1 MAVTIEQL
9 IASAEQHEASDLFIT
24 EGCVGRAKI
33 GGRIMVLGDDRVEK
47 DDMASFWRE
56 CGADP
61 DIDWDKDAAYES
73 GDGIRFRVNL
83 HRTMGRLSAVLRQI
97 RTQVPNMES
106 LGLPESLLVDWMS
119 RPSGFVLV
127 TGATGCGK
135 STTLASCLEWVN
147 CNMARHIV
155 TIEDPAEFLFENKQS
170 FFTQREV
177 HTDTDSYAKGL
188 RSALR
193 QAPHIIF
200 VGEIRDA
207 ETATIALQAAETGHL
222 VLATL
227 HSSHV
232 TDTLERLTNLF
243 PAAERDAAL
252 LLLSGQLI
260 GILSQQLL
268 PGADGTSLTLV
279 CEHLQN
285 SGATRDWIREVR
297 LPEIGE
303 FLPRRDDPANRNFL
317 RSLVEAVQEGR
328 ITHETGEAS
337 AWNAH
342 EFNRALRGVY

>member
-127 TGATGCGK
+127 TGATGFVGQALLDAAQHAGTPLRALARREQAARSGVDWLDRK
-135 STTLASCLEWVN
+135 STRLN
-147 CNMARHIV
+147 
-155 TIEDPAEFLFENKQS
+155 
-170 FFTQREV
+170 
-177 HTDTDSYAKGL
+177 
-188 RSALR
+188 
-193 QAPHIIF
+193 
-200 VGEIRDA
+200 
-207 ETATIALQAAETGHL
+207 
-222 VLATL
+222 
-227 HSSHV
+227 SSH
-232 TDTLERLTNLF
+232 LTGSRM
-243 PAAERDAAL
+243 P
-252 LLLSGQLI
+252 S
-260 GILSQQLL
+260 
-268 PGADGTSLTLV
+268 
-279 CEHLQN
+279 
-285 SGATRDWIREVR
+285 
-297 LPEIGE
+297 
-303 FLPRRDDPANRNFL
+303 
-317 RSLVEAVQEGR
+317 
-328 ITHETGEAS
+328 S
-337 AWNAH
+337 A
-342 EFNRALRGVY
+342 